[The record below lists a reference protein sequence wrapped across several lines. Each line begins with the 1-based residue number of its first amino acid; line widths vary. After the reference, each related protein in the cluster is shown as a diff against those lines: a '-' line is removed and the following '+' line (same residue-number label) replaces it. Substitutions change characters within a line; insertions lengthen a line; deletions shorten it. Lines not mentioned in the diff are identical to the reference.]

1 MLDECLVKPASHC
14 ATRFAWESLVVVFR
28 LGDVTLGRRA
38 GISFGIF
45 VVVFH
50 GDDIE
55 WLAMR
60 LCGVGRP
67 ACQVVWERVAARL
80 SPIPI
85 RAANCMLAI
94 T

>member
-1 MLDECLVKPASHC
+1 MLDECLVKPARHC

-60 LCGVGRP
+60 LTEVKQHAFR
-67 ACQVVWERVAARL
+67 
-80 SPIPI
+80 
-85 RAANCMLAI
+85 RALTIASRA
-94 T
+94 